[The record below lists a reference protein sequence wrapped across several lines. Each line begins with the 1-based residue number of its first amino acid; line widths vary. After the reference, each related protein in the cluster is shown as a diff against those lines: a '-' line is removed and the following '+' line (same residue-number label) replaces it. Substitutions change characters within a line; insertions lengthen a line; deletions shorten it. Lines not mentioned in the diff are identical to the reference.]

1 MADKHSAGTDNG
13 IIDLIELLEAGSVP
27 TPTSKSEGDDIN
39 SHMRNLND
47 SSGTQDGVEIDA
59 LLAQMESR
67 KTHQP
72 SAQETTEPGY
82 RVDPHEQLDMTGMGE
97 VDKLLNDLDIP
108 QQPSGTA
115 KNASETELDD
125 AVDELLNS
133 IGPGTR
139 PTESV
144 APPAADT
151 DALDNLLSSDNGK
164 SENKEQEMDLD
175 ALLGDLGVEAPPA
188 PAAPA
193 SQENTDLDALLSDL
207 AVDNT
212 HSSATASPVTTSEP
226 TSSTNELDALLENI
240 VPVSPEKAAASSA
253 HDDVL
258 DDLLLQGKDNV
269 RAEAVEQEM
278 DLDALLGDLG
288 MDAAPAAPATEPE
301 MNLDDLLAEASIN
314 SAASVTSATAS
325 GTSPVPDVL
334 PPAAQAVSMPTM
346 EDMETLKMRM
356 AACEEAL
363 QTLTAL
369 QDSLKTCRAAL
380 HNAEERLASLET
392 LSVNIQE
399 QDSRMTAMEHRL
411 TSLENRLVQDVS
423 RFDGLADD
431 TAQTRQKLQ
440 TIEVNLT
447 QNSQQCETL
456 STRLDQAV
464 HHMDSLEARFSQD
477 VDNAAAAAAARI
489 LREEI
494 ARLMAE

>member
-164 SENKEQEMDLD
+164 SENKEQEM
-175 ALLGDLGVEAPPA
+175 
-188 PAAPA
+188 
-193 SQENTDLDALLSDL
+193 DLDALLSDL

-464 HHMDSLEARFSQD
+464 QHMDSLEARFSQD